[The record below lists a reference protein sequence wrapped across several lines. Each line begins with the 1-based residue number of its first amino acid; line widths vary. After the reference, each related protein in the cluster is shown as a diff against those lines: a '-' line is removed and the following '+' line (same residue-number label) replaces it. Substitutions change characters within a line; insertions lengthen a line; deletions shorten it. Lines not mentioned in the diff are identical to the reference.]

1 MGFQFPFSLLGVR
14 SLSYP
19 EEALRLDCR
28 DEKSFQH
35 SPEPQAGQA
44 LPRKNRSAYSINMT
58 VTFHSLIG
66 QVFTKKQHFADEK
79 PMGYKRNFHQY
90 AFIVFII
97 EYRY

>member
-19 EEALRLDCR
+19 EEALRLDCP

-44 LPRKNRSAYSINMT
+44 LPR
-58 VTFHSLIG
+58 
-66 QVFTKKQHFADEK
+66 
-79 PMGYKRNFHQY
+79 RNC
-90 AFIVFII
+90 
-97 EYRY
+97 

>member
-19 EEALRLDCR
+19 EEALRLDCP

-44 LPRKNRSAYSINMT
+44 LPKRNRSAYSINMT
-58 VTFHSLIG
+58 VTFQSLISHAL
-66 QVFTKKQHFADEK
+66 TKKQHFGDEK
-79 PMGYKRNFHQY
+79 TTGYKRNFHPY

-97 EYRY
+97 KYRY